1 MGGSTWAGTPG
12 TRYTPH
18 EQCMLGDTGATRGDT
33 HPCLVVNDFDVKKSL
48 SSNLAIVLNELVKAG
63 PSMWK

>member
-1 MGGSTWAGTPG
+1 
-12 TRYTPH
+12 
-18 EQCMLGDTGATRGDT
+18 MLGDTGATRGDT
-33 HPCLVVNDFDVKKSL
+33 HPCLVVNDFDVKKSF